1 MKIVR
6 QADSSKIFPFI
17 AYIPE
22 NLPEKPA
29 VIFHLHGAGERGN
42 GGNELDRV
50 LKHGIANVA
59 NDETLKDAILIM
71 PQCPPESFWA
81 VKAEKIKEF
90 IDIIVSEYS
99 ADKDRIYL
107 CGLSMGGYGTW
118 YTAMAFPETFA
129 AIAPCCGGG
138 MPWNAGVL
146 TMPIKTFHG
155 LEDDVVSPFNTID
168 MIRALENWH
177 PNFSYELYEGVGHN
191 SWVKAF
197 TPELIDWLLAQHK

>member
-1 MKIVR
+1 MKIVK
-6 QADSSKIFPFI
+6 QTDSSKIFPFI
-17 AYIPE
+17 AFIPD

-29 VIFHLHGAGERGN
+29 VIFHLHGAGERGR
-42 GGNELDRV
+42 GGDELDKV
-50 LKHGIANVA
+50 LIHGFPNVA
-59 NDETLKDAILIM
+59 TDETLKDAILIM

-90 IDIIVSEYS
+90 IDIITEEYS
-99 ADKDRIYL
+99 ADLNRIYL

-118 YTAMAFPETFA
+118 FTAMAFPKIFA

-138 MPWNAGVL
+138 MPWNAAVL

-155 LEDDVVSPFNTID
+155 LEDDVVSPFCTID
-168 MIRALENWH
+168 MARALEKWH
-177 PNFSYELYEGVGHN
+177 PNFSCELYEGVGHD

-197 TPELIDWLLAQHK
+197 SPELIDWLLQQHK